1 MLDANFVTENRT
13 LVEEG
18 IKLKPQSCYPPAGTV
33 EKAVA
38 LNEERKKLT
47 HEVDTVRH
55 EAKEL
60 STKIGQ
66 AMKAKDPQG
75 ETLKARSKELKDR
88 EKQLADRQRAV
99 EDELRTLLLLLPN
112 LPHKDGIKGGPEA
125 NTVRRTW
132 GTRRTFDFEP
142 KMHEE
147 LALKLGLA
155 DLGTEKH
162 AGRGAKVAGSG
173 FVVYRGLGAKLERSL
188 INWMLDLH
196 VREHGY
202 TEVSPPFVVNTKTM
216 TGTGQLPKFSEELYQ
231 IERDDL
237 WLIPTAEVP
246 VTNLYADEIL
256 PNGDIPIAHCAYTP
270 CFRREAGAA
279 GKMTRGLRR
288 VHQFDKVELVRFV
301 HPEQS
306 DAEHQKLLAH
316 CTKVLELLGLEHRV
330 LELASGDT
338 GFSAARCY
346 DLECWAPASKEWL
359 EVSSVS
365 TFTDFQARRANLRFR
380 DENGKTRFLHTLNG
394 SGVACPR
401 VVLCILETYQRKDG
415 TVEVPEVLRPYVG
428 RDVLTV

>member
-18 IKLKPQSCYPPAGTV
+18 VRLKPGFTPAAAA
-33 EKAVA
+33 EAVA
-38 LNEERKKLT
+38 KIVGLNDERKKLT
-47 HEVDTVRH
+47 HEVDTLRH
-55 EAKEL
+55 EGKEL
-60 STKIGQ
+60 SSKIAA

-75 ETLKARSKELKDR
+75 EVMKTRSKEIKER
-88 EKQLADRQRAV
+88 EKQIADRQKAV
-99 EDELRTLLLLLPN
+99 EEDLRGLLLTLPN
-112 LPHKDGIKGGPEA
+112 LPHKDGIKGGPDA
-125 NTVRRTW
+125 NTVRKSW
-132 GTRRTFDFEP
+132 GTRKTFDFEP
-142 KMHEE
+142 KTHEQ
-147 LALKLGLA
+147 LCDKLGLV
-155 DLGTEKH
+155 DLNN
-162 AGRGAKVAGSG
+162 RGVKVAGSG
-173 FVVYRGLGAKLERSL
+173 FVLWRGLGARLERAL

-202 TEVSPPFVVNTKTM
+202 VEVSPPFVVNTKTM
-216 TGTGQLPKFSEELYQ
+216 TGTGQLPKFAEDLFQ
-231 IERDDL
+231 VERDDL

-246 VTNLYADEIL
+246 VTNLYGDEIL
-256 PNGDIPIAHCAYTP
+256 ANGDLPIAHCAYTP

-301 HPEQS
+301 HPDKS
-306 DAEHQKLLAH
+306 DEEHQKLLGQ
-316 CTKVLELLGLEHRV
+316 CSRVLELLGLEYRV

-338 GFSAARCY
+338 GFAAARCY
-346 DLECWAPASKEWL
+346 DLECWAPAAKEWL

-380 DENGKTRFLHTLNG
+380 DEGGKTRFLHTLNG

-401 VVLCILETYQRKDG
+401 VILCMLETYQRKDG

-428 RDVLTV
+428 RDVLSV